1 MMQKRWRWSIITVIV
16 CAPAPRWAPP
26 APVVMFTLSRGT
38 LPIIRNNKLWNRW
51 KTPLKLSAT
60 LNIMFDCALMTRRG
74 LEPIFC
80 VKPTDINDHTK
91 NSYFLFNKVQ
101 SAIKIVIA
109 VSVSTK
115 EVLVI
120 EQSSTLACGKL
131 RIENKWNLLFV
142 LFIRRPTSFER
153 RPARVYDEQISLVH
167 SFSLFTFSCNLK
179 VYWKKVKGYVYVR
192 CIL

>member
-16 CAPAPRWAPP
+16 FAPAPRRAPP

-60 LNIMFDCALMTRRG
+60 LKIMFDCALMTRRG

-80 VKPTDINDHTK
+80 VKPTDINEHTK
-91 NSYFLFNKVQ
+91 NIYFLFNKVQ

-109 VSVSTK
+109 ISVSTK

-142 LFIRRPTSFER
+142 LFIRRPTSF
-153 RPARVYDEQISLVH
+153 ARIYDEQISLVH
-167 SFSLFTFSCNLK
+167 SFSLFTFCCN
-179 VYWKKVKGYVYVR
+179 
-192 CIL
+192 